1 VPPLVSR
8 IERLGALSPVC
19 APVSDADLTLTAAQ
33 AEQLV
38 AFLQEKRHEGAVL
51 LRGAKHL
58 SAIEAVLL
66 DEEGNETSAKRLLFS
81 Q

>member
-1 VPPLVSR
+1 MRGNSDRCCEASDQRQGAGVPPLVSR

-38 AFLQEKRHEGAVL
+38 AFLQEKGHEGAVL
-51 LRGAKHL
+51 LRGA
-58 SAIEAVLL
+58 S
-66 DEEGNETSAKRLLFS
+66 T
-81 Q
+81 